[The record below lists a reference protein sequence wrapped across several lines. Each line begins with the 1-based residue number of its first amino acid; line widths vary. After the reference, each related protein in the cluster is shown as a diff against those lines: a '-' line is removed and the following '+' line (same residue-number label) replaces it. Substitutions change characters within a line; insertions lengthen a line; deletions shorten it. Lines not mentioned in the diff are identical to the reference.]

1 MDSLQPRPAV
11 PDLLVRARALVSE
24 GDAAA
29 AVPLATRV
37 LDDALEAGDFRLQ
50 GDAMHCLAVA
60 ELRLLGRFDRAL
72 ELAERA
78 TLCFQRC
85 GDEAGECA
93 ALSTHAVASV
103 RLGRNERAMESALLA
118 VRLAEQLPDP
128 RRRVQAYHALGVAA
142 YSGRNFDESRN
153 AFQRAIQKA
162 RQCDPPLNEFELLVD
177 LAFTEC
183 LLHFTERNLGG
194 ARLSLDAAM
203 RHIAE
208 AHRLLA
214 DAERKGAGNISLSPG
229 SHANN
234 LLVLRMSDLLIGIWT
249 GDTVSA
255 SAALAEY
262 RETARRNN
270 RPWMRATE
278 SWGEAEIALVQGD
291 LVRAGECAERMIAIA
306 ESHAHETLTGIGY
319 QLLSHVCERRGDF
332 AGALDAMKRLVRRE
346 QAARAESLK
355 TRVSVIEW
363 QIELRENRQQV
374 ERLATS
380 SRLFEKLAME
390 DALTGLANRRALE
403 AALET
408 MLAEANTSAAPLCVA
423 LIDVDKFKQ
432 INDRYSHH
440 AGDEALKA
448 VATALRQNVRDGD
461 LCARLGGDEFVLLL
475 RASLADAE
483 SICHRIESDIARW
496 DGGALAPGLKVTV
509 SIGLAGAESGDTA
522 ASLLGRGDQRMY
534 SLKAARA

>member
-1 MDSLQPRPAV
+1 MDSLTPSLPTA
-11 PDLLVRARALVSE
+11 LLRAREHVSA
-24 GDAAA
+24 GDASSAA
-29 AVPLATRV
+29 PLATAV

-50 GDAMHCLAVA
+50 GEAMHCLAVA

-78 TLCFQRC
+78 TICFQRC
-85 GDEAGECA
+85 SDEAGECA

-118 VRLAEQLPDP
+118 VRLAEHLPDP

-153 AFQRAIQKA
+153 AFQRAIQQA

-194 ARLSLDAAM
+194 QRLSLDAAS
-203 RHIAE
+203 RHVNE

-214 DAERKGAGNISLSPG
+214 LAQRDGADNVSLSPG

-234 LLVLRMSDLLIGIWT
+234 LLVLRMSDLLLGIWA
-249 GDTVSA
+249 GDMAGARV
-255 SAALAEY
+255 ALDEY
-262 RETARRNN
+262 RDTARRNN

-278 SWGEAEIALVQGD
+278 SWGEAEIALAEGD
-291 LVRAGECAERMIAIA
+291 LAFAGECAERMIAIA
-306 ESHAHETLTGIGY
+306 ESHRHETLTGIGH
-319 QLLSHVCERRGDF
+319 QLLSHACERRGNF

-374 ERLATS
+374 ERLAS
-380 SRLFEKLAME
+380 ASQLFEKLAME

-403 AALET
+403 AALTT
-408 MLAEANTSAAPLCVA
+408 MLAETQGGGSPLCVA
-423 LIDVDKFKQ
+423 LIDVDRFKR
-432 INDRYSHH
+432 INDAFSHH
-440 AGDEALKA
+440 AGDEALKVIA
-448 VATALRQNVRDGD
+448 QAFRRNVRDGD
-461 LCARLGGDEFVLLL
+461 FCARLGGDEFVLAL
-475 RASLADAE
+475 RADPEVAAG
-483 SICHRIESDIARW
+483 ICRRIEADISAW
-496 DGGALAPGLKVTV
+496 DGGALAPGLKLSV
-509 SIGLAGAESGDTA
+509 SIGLAAAEPGDGVA
-522 ASLLGRGDQRMY
+522 LLLDRGDQRMY
-534 SLKAARA
+534 RLKAARA